1 MRFYLKYFITFLYSS
16 FFLGSSKEGL
26 RALKYHSINNEPK
39 NKYMWNLDV
48 NSFSDHLSFINER
61 RIKVYGANELIR
73 SIPSQGLVITFDD
86 GFKDNFEIA
95 APLLFKLNMPFS
107 VFVITDFVSQSRK
120 KYVDEAM
127 LKEFAEHPLVTIG
140 SHSCSHAKLTSC
152 SLTDMKNEI
161 SDSKHYLEDLVGKEI
176 NTFSYPHGL
185 FNQAVRQEV
194 IKAGYKLGFTSH
206 FDINLINKDKF
217 TLNTTELWNTDNLTN
232 FKKKINGDWDWLK
245 YRNQ

>member
-1 MRFYLKYFITFLYSS
+1 MRFYLKSFITFLYSS
-16 FFLGSSKEGL
+16 FALGSNKEGL
-26 RALKYHSINNEPK
+26 RVLKYHSINNEPI
-39 NKYMWNLDV
+39 NKHLWNLDM
-48 NSFSDHLSFINER
+48 NFFSDHLSCINEK
-61 RIKVYGANELIR
+61 RIKVYKTNELIS
-73 SIPSQGLVITFDD
+73 SIPNQGLVITFDD
-86 GFKDNFEIA
+86 GFRDNFEIA

-120 KYVDEAM
+120 EYVDEVM

-140 SHSCSHAKLTSC
+140 SHSCSHAKLTNC
-152 SLTDMKNEI
+152 NLTDMKNEI

-185 FNQAVRQEV
+185 FNEAVRKEV
-194 IKAGYKLGFTSH
+194 IKSGYKLGFTSH
-206 FDINLINKDKF
+206 FDINLANKDKF

-245 YRNQ
+245 YRNL